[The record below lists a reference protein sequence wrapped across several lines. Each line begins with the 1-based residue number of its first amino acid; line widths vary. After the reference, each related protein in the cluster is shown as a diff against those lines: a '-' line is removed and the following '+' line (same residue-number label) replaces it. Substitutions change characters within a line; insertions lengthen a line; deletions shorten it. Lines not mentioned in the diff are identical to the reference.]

1 MDRPGGW
8 TAFENLQHQ
17 LGSRVFLLTPE
28 IRKRFKLKSSPS
40 VIEAEDHRLRI
51 HEIGMEQPG

>member
-1 MDRPGGW
+1 MDRLGGW
-8 TAFENLQHQ
+8 QTFEIRQKV